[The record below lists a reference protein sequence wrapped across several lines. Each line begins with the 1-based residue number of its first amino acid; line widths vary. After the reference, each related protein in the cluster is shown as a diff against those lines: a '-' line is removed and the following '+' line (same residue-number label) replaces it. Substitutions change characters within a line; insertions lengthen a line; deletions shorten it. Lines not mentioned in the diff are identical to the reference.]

1 MKQIYFDEIDATG
14 EQASKMTPA
23 QIAERYARYK
33 LRKDAPFTSSMYS
46 DDTKNDKLSKYK
58 KQVTDEAKT
67 RFEEKAQT
75 EETKRLYEE
84 YDKTAKKVSKIRQ
97 LQDTD
102 TEAYQKQ
109 MREMVGTAEF
119 KRYRRIGLF
128 KSLTNKLAK
137 QMLRSKSASERK
149 KLHEQLIEQRD
160 KMLND
165 VKGIE

>member
-1 MKQIYFDEIDATG
+1 M
-14 EQASKMTPA
+14 
-23 QIAERYARYK
+23 
-33 LRKDAPFTSSMYS
+33 
-46 DDTKNDKLSKYK
+46 
-58 KQVTDEAKT
+58 
-67 RFEEKAQT
+67 
-75 EETKRLYEE
+75 YEE